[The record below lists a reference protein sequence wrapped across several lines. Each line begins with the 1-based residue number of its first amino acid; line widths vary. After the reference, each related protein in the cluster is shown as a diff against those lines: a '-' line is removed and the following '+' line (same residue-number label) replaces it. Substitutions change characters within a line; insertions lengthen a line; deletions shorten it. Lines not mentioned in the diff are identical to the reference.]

1 MDWVNIH
8 SQAILPINLWQQ
20 FRLLAMRTIYFGV
33 GAIMLMLAV
42 MKVVDGDWGYGL
54 VLSGVG
60 FGFLATWF
68 IYKEELAPQWINFI
82 LVCALGTMVSVS
94 IKSAG
99 MAGVYWMY
107 PVLAMVFFMFDRI
120 IFLLA
125 IMLIYALFAAAM
137 YKFLPFDY
145 AWRIGLSMLVLIGVG
160 AVFLPMMSRMQRNIL
175 KISTSD
181 PLTSFYKRDFTGELL
196 QREIEKAREAQHP
209 LSVMLLD
216 IDSFKG
222 VNDRFGYMFGD
233 EILRETARRIESYV
247 REQDILIRSNGAE
260 FLVLFP
266 NTSAPMAAE
275 LAQAILEQLRHEPY
289 TVKSML
295 TRITA
300 SAGIAQWQPDQ
311 TWGELLEQAD
321 DAMYQAKSEGRDGL
335 RIAQ

>member
-8 SQAILPINLWQQ
+8 SQTIMPVNLWQQ

-33 GAIMLMLAV
+33 GAVTLMLAV
-42 MKVVDGDWGYGL
+42 MKAADGEWGGTIA
-54 VLSGVG
+54 LSAVGVG
-60 FGFLATWF
+60 FLLTWS

-82 LVCALGTMVSVS
+82 LVCALGTMVSIS

-99 MAGVYWMY
+99 MMGVYWMY
-107 PVLAMVFFMFDRI
+107 PVLAIVFFMFDRV

-145 AWRIGLSMLVLIGVG
+145 AWRIGLSMLVLICVG
-160 AVFLPMMSRMQRNIL
+160 AAFLTMMTRMQKNLL
-175 KISTSD
+175 KMSTAD

-196 QREIEKAREAQHP
+196 HREIEKAQQLNQP

-216 IDSFKG
+216 IDSFKN

-275 LAQAILEQLRHEPY
+275 LAQAILEQLRHEPF

-300 SAGIAQWQPDQ
+300 SAGIAQWQPDVS
-311 TWGELLEQAD
+311 WGELLEQAD
-321 DAMYQAKSEGRDGL
+321 DAMYQAKSEGRDSL